1 MIKIKSSVEKIKL
14 FDFNLE
20 NSDDISKVINSLH
33 PTKKM
38 SGANSDKIVKLT
50 NKQIYQNLA
59 NFINQCKG
67 QNKNSSELKMTDI
80 TPILKKRI
88 H

>member
-1 MIKIKSSVEKIKL
+1 
-14 FDFNLE
+14 
-20 NSDDISKVINSLH
+20 
-33 PTKKM
+33 M

-80 TPILKKRI
+80 TLILKKRI